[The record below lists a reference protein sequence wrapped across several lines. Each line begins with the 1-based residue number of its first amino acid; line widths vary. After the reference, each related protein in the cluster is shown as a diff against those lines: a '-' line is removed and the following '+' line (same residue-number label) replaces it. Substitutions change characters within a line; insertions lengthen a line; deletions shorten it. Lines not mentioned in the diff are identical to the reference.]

1 MLLGEGGVNIARM
14 TVGRKPG
21 SGRAVMLIEVD
32 NDLPPELLRSVAAVA
47 GVREARA
54 VRLG

>member
-1 MLLGEGGVNIARM
+1 VLGTRAVNIARM

-21 SGRAVMLIEVD
+21 SGRAVMLIEIDGEVD
-32 NDLPPELLRSVAAVA
+32 ETTLDTVRAIA

-54 VRLG
+54 ITL

>member
-1 MLLGEGGVNIARM
+1 M

-32 NDLPPELLRSVAAVA
+32 GEVSPADLARVAAIP
-47 GVREARA
+47 GVREARSLK
-54 VRLG
+54 LG